1 MIDDNYSFGPFRID
15 RTSMKLQ
22 RDGVDLPLR
31 KKAVEVLVALAE
43 YAGETVSYEEL
54 GVRVW
59 GEDYIEY
66 NTIKAT
72 VSAARKV
79 LGDEYKG
86 FIESLPTI
94 GYRFHHPERGDE
106 LLPRRRSKPQKVLL
120 TTFKDPTG
128 DPGKAY
134 LAPSITFEL
143 GKALSR
149 IDGINVIK
157 ATADTMQFLSEQQR
171 SEIRYMVTGSVAGTE
186 ERPTVWVELLALPE
200 ARVVWNDSYRTTFS
214 RLQTLPAEIAAKIAR
229 VVQRK
234 IDFEEMIKTSDEK
247 VDRQAYKL
255 YLRGLYHWNRPTEVD
270 LFHAINCFHEA
281 TARDATYATAF
292 GAMAHAYGLMALAG
306 FLPPDSAMPQARDA
320 AVKCL
325 QLLPRSPEGLAGLA
339 AVEGYY
345 LWNWQDS
352 EKLLKRSI
360 AANPEYETAH
370 HLYAMGC
377 LLPQTR
383 LKEALREIHRA
394 EEINP
399 LSPFIITCTGILHY
413 YSRDNDHALE
423 HFDRALE
430 LQPHYHLAHWHRGWT
445 LAELKRH
452 DEAIFA
458 VSTALAASNNS
469 PQVLAALG
477 YVFALADRD
486 AEARRILVQL
496 KKISREH
503 YVSPYDLALIH
514 AALQND
520 LKTLSL
526 LKSAVD
532 QRSTMLARLTVHPVF
547 DRFRS
552 DSKFKA
558 LLQAIHLLPGNGSP
572 DVDKPLM
579 PTWRKPRKAVK
590 GRSRN

>member
-1 MIDDNYSFGPFRID
+1 MIDDTYSFGPFRID

-31 KKAVEVLVALAE
+31 QKAVRVLASLME
-43 YAGETVSYEEL
+43 HAGDVVTYDEL
-54 GVRVW
+54 GVWVW
-59 GEDYIEY
+59 DGSYSDE

-72 VSAARKV
+72 VSSIRQT
-79 LGDEYKG
+79 LGHEYSG
-86 FIESLPTI
+86 YIESLPRI
-94 GYRFHHPERGDE
+94 GYRFNHPEMGDE
-106 LLPRRRSKPQKVLL
+106 LLPRSRPKPQKVLL
-120 TTFKDPTG
+120 TTFKDLTG
-128 DPGKAY
+128 DQGKAY

-149 IDGINVIK
+149 IEGIHVIR
-157 ATADTMQFLSEQQR
+157 ATPDTMRLLSDQQMA
-171 SEIRYMVTGSVAGTE
+171 EIRYLVTGSVGGTE
-186 ERPTVWVELLALPE
+186 DRPRVGVELLALPE
-200 ARVVWNDSYRTTFS
+200 SRVVWIDSYPTTLS
-214 RLQTLPAEIAAKIAR
+214 RLQGLHAEIAAKIAG
-229 VVQRK
+229 VIQKK
-234 IDFEEMIKTSDEK
+234 IDLEEMMKLSDEK
-247 VDRQAYKL
+247 VDKQAYKL

-270 LFHAINCFHEA
+270 LFHAINCFREA
-281 TARDATYATAF
+281 TARETTFARAF
-292 GAMAHAYGLMALAG
+292 GAMAHAYGLMALGG
-306 FLPPDSAMPQARDA
+306 FLPPDSAMRQARDA

-325 QLLPRSPEGLAGLA
+325 ELLPRSAEGLAGLA

-345 LWNWQDS
+345 LWNWPDS

-383 LKEALREIHRA
+383 LKEALREIRRA
-394 EEINP
+394 EEISP

-413 YSRDNDHALE
+413 YSRDNERALE

-469 PQVLAALG
+469 PQVLAALA
-477 YVFALADRD
+477 YVFALADRTAD
-486 AEARRILVQL
+486 ARRILRQL
-496 KKISREH
+496 NKISRER
-503 YVSPYDLALIH
+503 YVSPYDLALIN

-520 LKTLSL
+520 LKTLLL

-532 QRSTMLARLTVHPVF
+532 QRAPMLARLTVHPIF

-552 DSKFKA
+552 NSKFQA
-558 LLQAIHLLPGNGSP
+558 LLQVMHLLPGNGSSI
-572 DVDKPLM
+572 VDEGLLQQR
-579 PTWRKPRKAVK
+579 RKPRKEMK
-590 GRSRN
+590 RRSRN